1 LKSLAFDLDGD
12 TREFQSVVGYRVVLF
27 YP

>member
-1 LKSLAFDLDGD
+1 MAFDLDGA
-12 TREFQSVVGYRVVLF
+12 TAEFQSVVGYRVVLF